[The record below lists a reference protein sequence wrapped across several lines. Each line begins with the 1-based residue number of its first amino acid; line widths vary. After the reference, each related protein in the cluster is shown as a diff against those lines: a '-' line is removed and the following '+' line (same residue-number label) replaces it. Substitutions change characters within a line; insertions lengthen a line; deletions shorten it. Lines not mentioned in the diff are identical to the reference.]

1 MSFVLSYYDQ
11 QVMTSNSSPGPKNAR
26 PRAGREYVWPSQPPY
41 ELAVPSVTSILA
53 AGLPKPALQ
62 YWAAKAVAE
71 FAYDHVDGWRGLP
84 REAAIDL
91 LKRAPYR
98 ATSSRAGAG
107 SAVHRAIDAHLKQIP
122 DRDDLTD
129 EERGLHEAA
138 VAFLSDHEPEVL
150 HGEVTVYSRQHL
162 YAGTA
167 DILARIGG
175 VPVVIDFKTGKAV
188 YPEYAIQ
195 LASYAF
201 ADFATDGDLEIPLDD
216 LGPFRSGLIVRLGS
230 DGRYEAVRFRLDSD
244 LFAVFLAAKEI
255 HSYQRDAA
263 SYIEAGAAA

>member
-1 MSFVLSYYDQ
+1 MDS
-11 QVMTSNSSPGPKNAR
+11 TSSGPKNAR
-26 PRAGREYVWPSQPPY
+26 PRAGREYVWPSTPPY

-62 YWAAKAVAE
+62 YWAARSVAE
-71 FAYDHVDGWRGLP
+71 FAYDHADGWRGLP

-107 SAVHRAIDAHLKQIP
+107 SAVHQAIDRHLKQVSGNA
-122 DRDDLTD
+122 LAD
-129 EERGLHEAA
+129 EERGLYEAA
-138 VAFLSDHEPEVL
+138 LAFLSNYEPDVL
-150 HGEVTVYSRQHL
+150 HSEVTVYSRRHL

-175 VPVVIDFKTGKAV
+175 VPTVIDFKTGKAV

-201 ADFATDGDLEIPLDD
+201 ADFAADGDRERPLDE
-216 LGPFRSGLIVRLGS
+216 LGPFRSGIIVRLS
-230 DGRYEAVRFRLDSD
+230 NDGRYEAVRFRLDHD
-244 LFAVFLAAKEI
+244 LFAVFLAAKAI

-263 SYIEAGAAA
+263 SYIETGAAA